1 MEMLKDRL
9 YAQERVI
16 GTWCNLG
23 SPLSAEL
30 AGITGYDWVLLDQ
43 EHGPGDNITL
53 LHQLHALGKYPT
65 VPIVRIAWRDRILT
79 KRALDLGAG
88 GIMFPYIQNA
98 EEAREAVAFMQYA
111 PLGERGLAAGT
122 RCAGFGA
129 FFGEYRENTVRS
141 LLCVAQIESR
151 EAVENAAAIA
161 AVPGVDVLFVGP
173 LDLSAG
179 MDMPRQFSAPA
190 FVETLRRVV
199 AAASLHGKASGILV
213 QTPEH
218 IRLVRELGFRF
229 IAAGGDSNAIRQA
242 FSANLVLARA

>member
-1 MEMLKDRL
+1 ME
-9 YAQERVI
+9 
-16 GTWCNLG
+16 G
-23 SPLSAEL
+23 SYPYQ
-30 AGITGYDWVLLDQ
+30 AGAGSGGRGHY
-43 EHGPGDNITL
+43 
-53 LHQLHALGKYPT
+53 
-65 VPIVRIAWRDRILT
+65 VPVYSECGR
-79 KRALDLGAG
+79 GAG
-88 GIMFPYIQNA
+88 G
-98 EEAREAVAFMQYA
+98 
-111 PLGERGLAAGT
+111 RGFHAAGT

-141 LLCVAQIESR
+141 LLCVAQIESS

-179 MDMPRQFSAPA
+179 MDMPRQFSDPA